1 MPCRCHRPDHSE
13 VIDTNKCI
21 TCCACIKLCPE
32 NARTMKPG
40 LVRDARPRGCISGTG
55 SERSRN
61 VFYDEH
67 RMLIMAALR

>member
-1 MPCRCHRPDHSE
+1 
-13 VIDTNKCI
+13 
-21 TCCACIKLCPE
+21 
-32 NARTMKPG
+32 MKPG